1 MHPMKRTEMNESGD
15 CAARRSIRDR
25 GKGRGKPLA
34 AAGVVFCFV
43 AAWLIAKRAMAAEPA
58 KSAPAHKSAAARE
71 GSSPPAKKPASP
83 ALELNVPI
91 LVPGLEEID
100 PAYGPALT
108 HDLNVL
114 VFAGA
119 GKKRGDYD
127 LFITERGDPV
137 SAFAKPTRIDAC
149 SSGRYETFPTLS
161 PDGLELLF
169 LRFEAQPKLYYARRD
184 GRNEAFGKPAPWSV
198 AEALPPGRR
207 PGAAQVID
215 ATHVQFVTH
224 GKTASED
231 RQLLLTVR
239 AAPRKPFGE
248 PAPLEFTQ
256 APVPQFVTSDR
267 LRSYFGLPNGLL
279 VAARDSEAEPFGAS
293 TRISD
298 IPADGPVWVV
308 PKEGVIFFCSPG
320 FGGQVETSR
329 KLWMLRY

>member
-1 MHPMKRTEMNESGD
+1 MNETD
-15 CAARRSIRDR
+15 DEAARQPIGGRIKGS
-25 GKGRGKPLA
+25 GKALA
-34 AAGVVFCFV
+34 AAGVFLFAAVWLV
-43 AAWLIAKRAMAAEPA
+43 AKWGTAGEPEKRGSAR
-58 KSAPAHKSAAARE
+58 KSSAAAG
-71 GSSPPAKKPASP
+71 GSSRPAKKPAVP
-83 ALELNVPI
+83 ALELNVPV

-100 PAYGPALT
+100 PAYGPSLT
-108 HDLNVL
+108 HDLTVL

-127 LFITERGDPV
+127 LFIAKRTDPA
-137 SAFAKPTRIDAC
+137 SSFSKPSRMDAC

-161 PDGLELLF
+161 PGGLELLF

-184 GRNEAFGKPAPWSV
+184 TLDETFGKPEPWAV
-198 AEALPPGRR
+198 AESLPPGRR
-207 PGAAQVID
+207 PGAAQFID
-215 ATHVQFVTH
+215 ETHVQFVTH

-231 RQLLLTVR
+231 RQLLLTD
-239 AAPRKPFGE
+239 RKTQRSKFGE

-256 APVPQFVTSDR
+256 APVPQFVASDR

-279 VAARDSEAEPFGAS
+279 VAARDSEAEPFEMP

-329 KLWMLRY
+329 KLWMLRF